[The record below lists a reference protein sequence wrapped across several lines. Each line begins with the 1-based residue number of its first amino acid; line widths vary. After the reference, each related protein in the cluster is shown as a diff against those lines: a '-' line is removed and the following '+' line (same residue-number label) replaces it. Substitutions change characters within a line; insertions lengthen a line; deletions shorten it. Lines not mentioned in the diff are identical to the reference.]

1 MSVTEYWTV
10 KCPSGFTETFKSL
23 NEAVEYADAA
33 VRHFDLVLTAECRPE
48 FRFAAWLT
56 VEYRK
61 EYTIC
66 SEFRTGEVEIVLKA
80 EEGRRYETEIVPVS
94 KNRNEPDSQN

>member
-1 MSVTEYWTV
+1 MSVTEYWTL

-23 NEAVEYADAA
+23 NEAAEYAEGA
-33 VRHFDLVLTAECRPE
+33 VRHFDLTLSVDRPE

-66 SEFRTGEVEIVLKA
+66 SEFRTGEVEIILKA
-80 EEGRRYETEIVPVS
+80 EEGRKYEMEVVPVN